1 MNEVAKLIDI
11 DIHGPTEVAGH
22 RQGTEVD
29 RQTESLKKTGS
40 KAAYPKVL
48 RPPDISQ
55 IRRMSKYTRISYF
68 MYLFSGID
76 VSAIIIQ
83 L

>member
-1 MNEVAKLIDI
+1 MNEVAKLIEI
-11 DIHGPTEVAGH
+11 DIHGATEVAGH

-29 RQTESLKKTGS
+29 RRMESLKKTS
-40 KAAYPKVL
+40 LKAAYPKVL
-48 RPPDISQ
+48 RPPDIGQ
-55 IRRMSKYTRISYF
+55 IRRMSKNTRISYF
-68 MYLFSGID
+68 MYLFSGIN